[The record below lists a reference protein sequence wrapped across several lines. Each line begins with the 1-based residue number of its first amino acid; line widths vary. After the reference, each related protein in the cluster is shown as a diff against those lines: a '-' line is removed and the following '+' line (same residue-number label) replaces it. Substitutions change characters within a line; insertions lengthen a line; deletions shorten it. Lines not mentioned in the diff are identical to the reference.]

1 MAGGGFVES
10 GNGKEYPG
18 KLTLYVTFTCIV
30 AAMGGL
36 IFGYDIGIS
45 GGVTSMDS
53 FLEKFFPKVYRN
65 QKADS
70 STNQYCK
77 FDSETLT
84 MFTSSL
90 YLAALASSLVAS
102 WVTRKL
108 GRKLSMLFGGVLFL
122 AGALINGFAKAVWM
136 LIVGR
141 ILLGF
146 GIGFANQSV
155 PLYLSEMAPYKY
167 RGALN
172 IGFQLSITIGILV
185 ANVLNY
191 FFDKIK
197 GGWGWRLSLGGAM
210 VPALIITVG
219 SLILPET
226 PNSMI
231 ERQKI
236 DEAKSKLLRIRGVA
250 NVDEEFNDLVAASE
264 ASRKVEHPWRNILQ
278 RKYRPHLTM
287 AILIP
292 FFQQLTGINV
302 IMFYA
307 PVLFKTIGFG
317 NDASLMS
324 AVITGI
330 VNVVSTLVSIYGV
343 DKWGRRFLFLEGGSQ
358 MLICQV
364 VVAICIAAK
373 FGVDGNPGELPK
385 WYAIVVVLFICL
397 YVAGFAWSWGPL
409 GWLVPSEIF
418 PLEIR
423 SAAQSVNVSVN
434 MLFTFAVAQ
443 IFLTMLCHL
452 KFGLFLFFA
461 FFVVVMTIFVYLFL
475 PETKNIPIEEMSMVW
490 KQHWFWSRY
499 VTEGDFP
506 TGSLEMSKG
515 DNNAYKV

>member
-1 MAGGGFVES
+1 M
-10 GNGKEYPG
+10 
-18 KLTLYVTFTCIV
+18 
-30 AAMGGL
+30 
-36 IFGYDIGIS
+36 
-45 GGVTSMDS
+45 
-53 FLEKFFPKVYRN
+53 
-65 QKADS
+65 
-70 STNQYCK
+70 
-77 FDSETLT
+77 
-84 MFTSSL
+84 
-90 YLAALASSLVAS
+90 
-102 WVTRKL
+102 
-108 GRKLSMLFGGVLFL
+108 
-122 AGALINGFAKAVWM
+122 
-136 LIVGR
+136 
-141 ILLGF
+141 
-146 GIGFANQSV
+146 

-236 DEAKSKLLRIRGVA
+236 DEAKKKLLRIRGVA
-250 NVDEEFNDLVAASE
+250 NVDEELNDLVAASE
-264 ASRKVEHPWRNILQ
+264 ASRKVEHPWRNIMQ

-364 VVAICIAAK
+364 LIQ
-373 FGVDGNPGELPK
+373 FSP
-385 WYAIVVVLFICL
+385 
-397 YVAGFAWSWGPL
+397 
-409 GWLVPSEIF
+409 
-418 PLEIR
+418 
-423 SAAQSVNVSVN
+423 
-434 MLFTFAVAQ
+434 
-443 IFLTMLCHL
+443 
-452 KFGLFLFFA
+452 
-461 FFVVVMTIFVYLFL
+461 
-475 PETKNIPIEEMSMVW
+475 
-490 KQHWFWSRY
+490 
-499 VTEGDFP
+499 
-506 TGSLEMSKG
+506 
-515 DNNAYKV
+515 